1 MKLEEVRSVAQLHGI
16 KPGHLPKSEL
26 IRSIQRAEGNFACFA
41 TAAHGECDQI
51 HCLWREDCF
60 RSAQQQGGLS

>member
-1 MKLEEVRSVAQLHGI
+1 MKLEAVRTVARARGI

-26 IRSIQRAEGNFACFA
+26 IRSIQIAEGNFACFA
-41 TAAHGECDQI
+41 TATRGQCDQAG
-51 HCLWREDCF
+51 CLWREDCF